1 MVRLELTKPERL
13 AADKACSSGVIC
25 RALHRRGIQPAI
37 PTKRNERPEPTF
49 DRTAYRECNRV
60 ERLIGRLKQFR
71 RIGTRHKKRAANYLA
86 MITVAAILLWL

>member
-1 MVRLELTKPERL
+1 MTKPERL

-25 RALHRRGIQPAI
+25 RGIQPAI

-60 ERLIGRLKQFR
+60 ERRIGRLKQFR
-71 RIGTRHKKRAANYLA
+71 RTATRYKKRAANYLV

>member
-1 MVRLELTKPERL
+1 MTKPERL
-13 AADKACSSGVIC
+13 ASDKTYSSGVIC

-37 PTKRNERPEPTF
+37 PTKRNECTEPTF

-71 RIGTRHKKRAANYLA
+71 RIATRYKKRAANHLA